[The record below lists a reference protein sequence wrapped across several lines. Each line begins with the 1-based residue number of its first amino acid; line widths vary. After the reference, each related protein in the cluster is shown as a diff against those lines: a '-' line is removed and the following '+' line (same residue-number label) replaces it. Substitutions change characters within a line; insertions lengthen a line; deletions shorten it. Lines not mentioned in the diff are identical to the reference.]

1 MTLKLAQEE
10 ITLAASAHRQEAS
23 HSDGYPRIIQ
33 TQLPL
38 AALPEL
44 APCFSGRTSLSMPY
58 LVSTEDGHHPLIRNL
73 PSGKTP
79 EQR

>member
-44 APCFSGRTSLSMPY
+44 TP
-58 LVSTEDGHHPLIRNL
+58 VSQVEPLFLCHI
-73 PSGKTP
+73 
-79 EQR
+79 